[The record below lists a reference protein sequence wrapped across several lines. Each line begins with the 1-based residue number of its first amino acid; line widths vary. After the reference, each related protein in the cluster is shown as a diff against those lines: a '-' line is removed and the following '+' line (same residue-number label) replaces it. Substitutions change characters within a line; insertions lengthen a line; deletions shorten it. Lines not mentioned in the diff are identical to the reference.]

1 MKKRL
6 PFPIWILWVIRIFSI
21 ICNVTAQAVIETDTI
36 VDGNNPTG
44 YGNGYIVLGG
54 AYLAFQEMNSAPM
67 YQTVKVD
74 KGGALYYI
82 NDNMKGFDI
91 SSSHA
96 LFGDFVFQNDGIVVV
111 DDRKSTSSGS
121 WTINDGT
128 FTNTGHM
135 MFTSSQGDTI
145 GIYAS
150 STTNTGLIYSK
161 GTDRNKPQQVKISS
175 GNNWINTGT
184 ICLANSTY
192 KLSKA
197 IHGGGCISVGE
208 GSVFNIYDYDMQQQT
223 IYLSHSSSVLAF
235 TNGQN
240 VAVHGLGNG
249 NGFLYPIFPIRKV
262 TYNSLTGIATFTT
275 GFISLQKFTVD
286 IGLGYNESDF
296 EIVKSIN
303 IQGTNYN
310 NYNFVIYKGPTPNS
324 APSVCQPCIE
334 IPLYTFKVPNSYETI
349 NDLGFSETIS
359 FFSTYN
365 SNDLPMIGTTTI
377 FSPPDVYTLT
387 RYNESTTETNVVS
400 KVTGIDLN
408 GSPFAYYTTITIEDK
423 KLPEVVTT
431 TITVTNEDGSENTI
445 TTVKSNSP
453 TMDSFTS
460 SRPSNSFKTVSSMK
474 DKGLEGKDSIS
485 TTITTN
491 SDGKPTTI
499 FDINSSNDNI
509 DKTVIRSNSESLT
522 TTVISSYNATTNSN
536 GNFATMVTTSQSPL
550 IKRAAE
556 TAVLTDSQGN
566 VITEVI
572 SMIQAT
578 DPDGVIYLTLTTMTP
593 TANPKVTPTNV
604 VTTYPPSI
612 ITGVGDTMI
621 VTDNQGHVFTE
632 VVSQL
637 VIEGANGTP
646 SLTLTTMT
654 LTDNPK
660 VTPTNVVTTYSPS
673 IITGVGD
680 TMIVT
685 DNQGHVFTEV
695 VSQLV
700 IEGANGTPSLTLT
713 TMTLTD
719 NPKVTPTNVVTTYPT
734 SKLTGVGETM
744 IVTDNQ
750 GHVFTEVV
758 SQLVIEGAN
767 GTPSLTLTTMTLTDN
782 PKVTPTNVVTTYPT
796 SKLTGVG
803 ETMIV
808 TDNQGHVFTEVV
820 SLYETLD
827 KNGHLSLCLTT
838 MTLPDD
844 HTSIVTGT
852 ESSAPTKVET
862 TYPGS
867 GLVTLTV
874 TDSQGHLTT
883 ETISWYVTTYKDGVV
898 SIYETT
904 VTPTT
909 NPNVSPTKV
918 ETTYP
923 GSGLVTLTVTDS
935 QGHLTTETI
944 SWYITTYKDGV
955 VSIYETT
962 LTPSMTTDEYTT
974 AITSSDFVSHIT
986 TTDSNGKLTTIVTTV
1001 ITYTTVTT
1009 VINYP
1014 TQVETTTDYSTV
1026 SNGKPTTMVTT
1037 IPLTKPSGEAD
1048 YTTVITGSDSM
1059 VHTDLVS
1066 HITTTGSNGK
1076 PTTMVTTIP
1085 LTKPS
1090 GEADYTT
1097 VITGSDS
1104 MVHTDLVSHITTT
1117 GSNGKP
1123 TTMVTTIPLTKPSGE
1138 ADYTTVITGSDS
1150 MVHTDLVSHIT
1161 TTGSNGKPT
1170 TMVTTIPLTKPSGEA
1185 DYTTVITGSDSMATP
1200 TSSPTS
1206 PPQVPT
1212 KPTTWSTIPLTKP
1225 NGEATTPPWSQL

>member
-54 AYLAFQEMNSAPM
+54 AYLAFQEMNSVPM

-556 TAVLTDSQGN
+556 TAVVTDSQGN

-680 TMIVT
+680 
-685 DNQGHVFTEV
+685 
-695 VSQLV
+695 
-700 IEGANGTPSLTLT
+700 
-713 TMTLTD
+713 
-719 NPKVTPTNVVTTYPT
+719 
-734 SKLTGVGETM
+734 TM

-1185 DYTTVITGSDSMATP
+1185 DYTTVITGSDSMVHTDLVSHI
-1200 TSSPTS
+1200 TTTGSNG
-1206 PPQVPT
+1206 
-1212 KPTTWSTIPLTKP
+1212 KPTTMVTTIPLTKP
-1225 NGEATTPPWSQL
+1225 SGEADYTTEITGSDSMVHTDLVSHITTTGSNGKPTTMVTTIPLTKPSGEAD

>member
-54 AYLAFQEMNSAPM
+54 AYLAFQEMNSVPM

-235 TNGQN
+235 SNGQN

-556 TAVLTDSQGN
+556 TAVVTDSQGN

-604 VTTYPPSI
+604 VTTYPTSI

-637 VIEGANGTP
+637 VINGANGTP
-646 SLTLTTMT
+646 
-654 LTDNPK
+654 
-660 VTPTNVVTTYSPS
+660 Y
-673 IITGVGD
+673 
-680 TMIVT
+680 
-685 DNQGHVFTEV
+685 
-695 VSQLV
+695 
-700 IEGANGTPSLTLT
+700 LTLT

-744 IVTDNQ
+744 IVTDN
-750 GHVFTEVV
+750 H
-758 SQLVIEGAN
+758 
-767 GTPSLTLTTMTLTDN
+767 
-782 PKVTPTNVVTTYPT
+782 
-796 SKLTGVG
+796 
-803 ETMIV
+803 
-808 TDNQGHVFTEVV
+808 GHVFTEVV

-944 SWYITTYKDGV
+944 SWYVTTYKDGV

-1014 TQVETTTDYSTV
+1014 TQVETTADYS
-1026 SNGKPTTMVTT
+1026 
-1037 IPLTKPSGEAD
+1037 
-1048 YTTVITGSDSM
+1048 
-1059 VHTDLVS
+1059 
-1066 HITTTGSNGK
+1066 TGSNGK

-1097 VITGSDS
+1097 VVTKSNGS
-1104 MVHTDLVSHITTT
+1104 VETEVVSHITTT
-1117 GSNGKP
+1117 DSSGQVITITTTAPCTDHSGNADYTTVVTKSNGSVETEVVSHLPTTDSNGKP
-1123 TTMVTTIPLTKPSGE
+1123 TTVVTTVPCTVCSND
-1138 ADYTTVITGSDS
+1138 ADYTTVVTKSNGS
-1150 MVHTDLVSHIT
+1150 VETEVVSHIT
-1161 TTGSNGKPT
+1161 TTDSSGQVITITTTAPCTDHNGNTIQTEISVNSATESISDLQRITTTLNGNNKATAISFVGGTSIYTTGSNSGYSSLHGSSLETFAPT
-1170 TMVTTIPLTKPSGEA
+1170 GASAVESGNKVSQTQTASVFHGAGSTFKIKFDAILLSTSFTILILLG
-1185 DYTTVITGSDSMATP
+1185 MA
-1200 TSSPTS
+1200 
-1206 PPQVPT
+1206 
-1212 KPTTWSTIPLTKP
+1212 
-1225 NGEATTPPWSQL
+1225 